1 MIIKRKLFT
10 IEIEDGPEYKVA
22 AESFDE
28 AVALVRK
35 WRPGCEI
42 CRVIKYS
49 DSTVL
54 TKEDV
59 KHETGKA

>member
-1 MIIKRKLFT
+1 MVIKRKLFT

-28 AVALVRK
+28 AVVLVRK
-35 WRPGCEI
+35 WRPDCEI
-42 CRVIKYS
+42 CRVIKHP

-59 KHETGKA
+59 G

>member
-1 MIIKRKLFT
+1 MVIKRKLFT

-35 WRPGCEI
+35 QRPGCEI
-42 CRVIKYS
+42 CRVIKYP
-49 DSTVL
+49 DSIVL

-59 KHETGKA
+59 G

>member
-10 IEIEDGPEYKVA
+10 IEIEDGPEYKVV

-42 CRVIKYS
+42 CRVFKHS
-49 DSTVL
+49 NSTVL
-54 TKEDV
+54 TKEDI
-59 KHETGKA
+59 G

>member
-1 MIIKRKLFT
+1 MIIKRRLFT

-35 WRPGCEI
+35 WRPDCEI
-42 CRVIKYS
+42 SKVFKYP

-59 KHETGKA
+59 G

>member
-1 MIIKRKLFT
+1 MVIKRRLFT
-10 IEIEDGPEYKVA
+10 IEIEDGPKYTVA

-28 AVALVRK
+28 AVTLVRK

-42 CRVIKYS
+42 SRVFKHP
-49 DSTVL
+49 DTTVL

-59 KHETGKA
+59 G

>member
-1 MIIKRKLFT
+1 MVIRRRLYT
-10 IEIEDGPEYKVA
+10 IEIEDGPEYKVV

-35 WRPGCEI
+35 WRPNCEI
-42 CRVIKYS
+42 CRIIKHP
-49 DSTVL
+49 DLTVL

-59 KHETGKA
+59 G